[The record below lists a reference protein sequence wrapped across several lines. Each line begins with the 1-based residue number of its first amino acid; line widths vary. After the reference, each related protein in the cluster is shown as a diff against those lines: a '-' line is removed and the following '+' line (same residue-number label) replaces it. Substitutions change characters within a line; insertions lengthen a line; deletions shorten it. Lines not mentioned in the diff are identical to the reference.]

1 MREQGPLLR
10 TSFGRDGV
18 LQNVYRVE
26 IGKND
31 KPMVVVKLKPKNLL
45 LTVEQ
50 LIYVR
55 YYFPRGR
62 MFCDKDGIYKL
73 NFTRRNTQ
81 DRNIPLETIFKGAL
95 RPKSTKND
103 FREVSIDY
111 EKGYSAWDLY
121 NGGSSLALISGCIL
135 DNMNQTLTQLAVR
148 IAYFKQIDP
157 HDALLKLKWLRR
169 MGMLGYYEYSSGNYI
184 WKRWEPGDGN
194 WR

>member
-1 MREQGPLLR
+1 M
-10 TSFGRDGV
+10 
-18 LQNVYRVE
+18 YRVE

-111 EKGYSAWDLY
+111 ENGYSTWDLY

-135 DNMNQTLTQLAVR
+135 DNMNQTITQLAVR

-169 MGMLGYYEYSSGNYI
+169 MGMLGYYEYSSGNYV